1 MADCVNWF
9 DQLVVLA
16 GYKKLFGKLVGY

>member
-1 MADCVNWF
+1 MAACVNWF

-16 GYKKLFGKLVGY
+16 DYKKLFGKLAGY